1 MDMEHTVSAF
11 ALIIAAT
18 SISLVLLFTEVLC
31 IIVTKVDAAKHRK
44 SAFYPDI
51 ETSPTSHFH
60 WKVILAV
67 FPTRWFSS

>member
-18 SISLVLLFTEVLC
+18 SISLVLLFAEV
-31 IIVTKVDAAKHRK
+31 IYVIVIKVNAVKHSN

-51 ETSPTSHFH
+51 ETPQIHIFFVS
-60 WKVILAV
+60 
-67 FPTRWFSS
+67 